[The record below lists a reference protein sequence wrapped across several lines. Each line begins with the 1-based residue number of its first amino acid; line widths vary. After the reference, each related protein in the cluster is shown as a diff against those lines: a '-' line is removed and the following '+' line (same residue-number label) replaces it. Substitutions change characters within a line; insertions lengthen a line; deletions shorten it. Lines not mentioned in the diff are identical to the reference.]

1 MANDYV
7 ILTDS
12 SCDLPAAMA
21 DELELT
27 VVPLSVLTGGK
38 SYVNYLDG
46 REVTFSQYYSILRSG
61 RSAATT
67 APNMEQF
74 VNAMEPILQAG
85 RDILYLGFSSS
96 LSSTYHT
103 GVMAAQ
109 ELATR
114 YPARKI
120 LTADTLSA
128 SMGQGLLLY
137 LAVQEKR
144 KGRSIEELKDWVEKI
159 RLHLCHWFT
168 VDDLQYLRKGGRVSA
183 VSAALGTALNIKP
196 VLHVD
201 NEGRLIFIK
210 KVHGRKQS
218 LKYLADMMV
227 KTGIQLKDQTI
238 FISHGDCIED
248 VDYLVSCLRDRV
260 RDVKINF
267 VGPVIGA
274 HAGPGVV
281 ALFFVGT
288 VR

>member
-1 MANDYV
+1 MPNNYV

-21 DELELT
+21 EELELT

-38 SYVNYLDG
+38 SYVNYLDE

-74 VNAMEPILQAG
+74 FSAMEPHLQAG
-85 RDILYLGFSSS
+85 NDILYLGFSSS

-103 GVMAAQ
+103 GAMAAQ
-109 ELATR
+109 ELARR
-114 YPARKI
+114 YPERTI
-120 LTADTLSA
+120 LTVDTLSA
-128 SMGQGLLLY
+128 SMGQGMLLY

-144 KGRSIEELKDWVEKI
+144 KGRSIEELKAWVEKT

-168 VDDLQYLRKGGRVSA
+168 VDDLHHLRKGGRVSA
-183 VSAALGTALNIKP
+183 ISAALGTALNIKP

-201 NEGRLIFIK
+201 DEGRLIFVK
-210 KVHGRKQS
+210 KVRGRKQS
-218 LKYLADMMV
+218 LKHLAEMMV
-227 KTGIQLKDQTI
+227 KTGVQLENQTV

-248 VDYLVSCLRDRV
+248 VDYLVSCLRDKV
-260 RDVKINF
+260 RDIKINF